1 MEWTLYKDEPSLAKT
16 VHGILIKTNQTK
28 SWENTANVL
37 VLVMIPDRSVS
48 LQNLFVRGLKPSE
61 QQQQTKALVRLGGA
75 CFLFL

>member
-37 VLVMIPDRSVS
+37 VLVMIPDRSVFAE
-48 LQNLFVRGLKPSE
+48 LVCKRP
-61 QQQQTKALVRLGGA
+61 KAFRA
-75 CFLFL
+75 AAAN